1 MTVFKTNDYAGLRF
15 CIDHDQDFITN
26 GRIRGYQGQ
35 TAPNG
40 EGKLDAPWW
49 DRHRINLNKIVYT
62 VKSYDTPIAW
72 KYQDGTWCVVDQKF
86 SQTTSRHQ
94 GTVRRALALEPAL
107 NN

>member
-15 CIDHDQDFITN
+15 CIDHDRDFVTN
-26 GRIRGYQGQ
+26 GRIRGYQWQ
-35 TAPNG
+35 TAPDC
-40 EGKLDAPWW
+40 EGQLADPWW
-49 DRHRINLNKIVYT
+49 DQYRRDRNTIVY
-62 VKSYDTPIAW
+62 VVMSYDTPIAW
-72 KYQDGTWCVVDQKF
+72 KYRDGTWCVVPQVF

>member
-35 TAPNG
+35 TAPDC
-40 EGKLDAPWW
+40 EGQLDAPWGDW
-49 DRHRINLNKIVYT
+49 YRETLNTIVYT
-62 VKSYDTPIAW
+62 VMSYDTPIAW
-72 KYQDGTWCVVDQKF
+72 KYQDGKWFVVDQKF